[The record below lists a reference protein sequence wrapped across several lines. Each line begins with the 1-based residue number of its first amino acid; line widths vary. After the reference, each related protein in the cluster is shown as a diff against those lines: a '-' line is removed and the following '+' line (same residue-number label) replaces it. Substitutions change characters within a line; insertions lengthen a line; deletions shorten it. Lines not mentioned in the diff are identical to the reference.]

1 MEGTEKQQ
9 PGGGGNHGGRK
20 APGRWANPVEKS
32 REAIEHSAVGRNTKD
47 TRLRQ
52 EWSVQKEGSRAR
64 PCGEQGMRGE
74 R

>member
-1 MEGTEKQQ
+1 M
-9 PGGGGNHGGRK
+9 
-20 APGRWANPVEKS
+20 EKS